1 MAVGRDA
8 PRGLFHSTA
17 RALGVDFVS
26 YLLGELACPTCGV
39 VARSADPVLVPGL
52 VAAFTLVCCSP
63 GMATTSSSPGV
74 LMFHHMAVGLG
85 TKPCDWRSPRTSAPT
100 TGDTQR
106 LITHVATV
114 SQ

>member
-39 VARSADPVLVPGL
+39 VARSADPGVGARPGGRVHARVLFTRHGDDEF
-52 VAAFTLVCCSP
+52 VAWRPNVSSHGSRSWYQTL
-63 GMATTSSSPGV
+63 
-74 LMFHHMAVGLG
+74 
-85 TKPCDWRSPRTSAPT
+85 
-100 TGDTQR
+100 
-106 LITHVATV
+106 
-114 SQ
+114 